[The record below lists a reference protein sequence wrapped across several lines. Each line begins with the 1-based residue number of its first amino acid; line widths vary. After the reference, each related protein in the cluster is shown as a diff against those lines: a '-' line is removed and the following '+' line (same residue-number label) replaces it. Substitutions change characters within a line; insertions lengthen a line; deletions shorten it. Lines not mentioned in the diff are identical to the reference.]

1 MPFPFLFVFSIVFGA
16 VVDSPPPQTQPPF
29 PSISASP
36 LDGPQRPPGAQ
47 GARPRTVPDTSHWFV
62 PQMDLDGLPIFW
74 SIADALSRR
83 EAPGAAWDSLFAT
96 PGYHLLVNRYPLD
109 HPLRTSIELTFDPR
123 RDAERQRVAASRV
136 WMKPRM
142 LRHLQRIKEHRDAL
156 TAYAQS
162 LAEDDSL
169 LQDAV
174 AELIPHLPEGTLHDR
189 FPPTVS
195 FVLFLDEGYAGADVV
210 AIDLLLARSLGRNRL
225 VRFIAHELFHVYR
238 AGLTRSVSDRA
249 PRSVQMVVGAL
260 EQLENEGIADRID
273 KPEFLA
279 ERFASSVS
287 EADRPS
293 PPHRGTAEKPSSVQ
307 RFFDDYAADYRE
319 EYARATATLAE
330 IDQLLARIE
339 SEGRI
344 SPRVLRRLQRT
355 IPMGGHPTG
364 AHMADLI
371 ARTDGLACLR
381 ATVGNVFSFFRAY
394 HDAARRSASQGGTAK
409 PGGDLGSSPAPS
421 DSVASPPP
429 EPERSTGRELDA
441 IGDPGSGHVFS
452 PEALRALS
460 QIEDAVRTSRVPTP
474 PGSCSTDDR
483 E

>member
-1 MPFPFLFVFSIVFGA
+1 MSFPLLFVLSIVLGA
-16 VVDSPPPQTQPPF
+16 VVDSPPPPTQPPF

-47 GARPRTVPDTSHWFV
+47 GARPRTVPDTSRWFV
-62 PQMDLDGLPIFW
+62 PHMDLDGLPIFW
-74 SIADALSRR
+74 SIADALSRQ

-96 PGYHLLVNRYPLD
+96 PGYHLLANRYPLD

-142 LRHLQRIKEHRDAL
+142 LRHLQRIRAQRDAL
-156 TAYAQS
+156 TAYARG
-162 LAEDDSL
+162 LAADDSL

-174 AELIPHLPEGTLHDR
+174 AELTPHLPKGTLLDR

-210 AIDLLLARSLGRNRL
+210 AIDLLLARSLGRDRL

-249 PRSVQMVVGAL
+249 PRSVQMVCGAL

-273 KPEFLA
+273 KPEFLSDQ
-279 ERFASSVS
+279 FSSSTS
-287 EADRPS
+287 EAGRPS
-293 PPHRGTAEKPSSVQ
+293 PDAGTAEKPSSVQ

-319 EYARATATLAE
+319 EYARAPAALAE
-330 IDQLLARIE
+330 IDRLLARIE
-339 SEGRI
+339 GEGRI
-344 SPRVLRRLQRT
+344 SPPVLRRLQRA

-381 ATVGNVFSFFRAY
+381 ATVGDVFSFFRAY
-394 HDAARRSASQGGTAK
+394 HDAARASQGGTAK
-409 PGGDLGSSPAPS
+409 PGGDLRSYPASSN
-421 DSVASPPP
+421 SVASPSPK
-429 EPERSTGRELDA
+429 PERSPGRELDA

-460 QIEDAVRTSRVPTP
+460 RLEDAVHASRGPWP
-474 PGSCSTDDR
+474 PDSCSTGNR

>member
-1 MPFPFLFVFSIVFGA
+1 MLFPLLFVFSIVFGA
-16 VVDSPPPQTQPPF
+16 VVDSPPPKTQPPL
-29 PSISASP
+29 PSIVASP
-36 LDGPQRPPGAQ
+36 LDDPQRPPGAQ
-47 GARPRTVPDTSHWFV
+47 GTRPRTAPDTSRWFV
-62 PQMDLDGLPIFW
+62 PHMDLDGLPIFW
-74 SIADALSRR
+74 SIADALSQR

-96 PGYHLLVNRYPLD
+96 PGYHLLTNRYSLD

-142 LRHLQRIKEHRDAL
+142 LRHLQRIRAQRDAL
-156 TAYAQS
+156 TAYAQG

-174 AELIPHLPEGTLHDR
+174 AELTPHLPEGTLLDR

-195 FVLFLDEGYAGADVV
+195 FVLFLDEGYAGANVV
-210 AIDLLLARSLGRNRL
+210 AIDLLLARSLGRDRL

-238 AGLTRSVSDRA
+238 AGLTRSVSDQA
-249 PRSVQMVVGAL
+249 PRSVQMVLGAL

-279 ERFASSVS
+279 DRFSSSVS
-287 EADRPS
+287 KAGRLS
-293 PPHRGTAEKPSSVQ
+293 PPHGGTAEKPSSVQ

-330 IDQLLARIE
+330 IDRLLARIE
-339 SEGRI
+339 GEGRI

-381 ATVGNVFSFFRAY
+381 ATVGDVFSFFRVY
-394 HDAARRSASQGGTAK
+394 HDAARRSASQRGTAE
-409 PGGDLGSSPAPS
+409 PGGDRGSSPAPS
-421 DSVASPPP
+421 DSVASSSP
-429 EPERSTGRELDA
+429 EPERSPGRELDA

-460 QIEDAVRTSRVPTP
+460 RLEDAVRTSRVPSP
-474 PGSCSTDDR
+474 PESCSTGDQ